1 MSEQDIKRWRFLLT
15 GSVGIYPLVD
25 DEGNTVCMVVE
36 TDMDVWECDTPSEVN
51 DAIDMALYKYEL
63 GTSSS
68 VH

>member
-36 TDMDVWECDTPSEVN
+36 TDMDVWDVTHRV
-51 DAIDMALYKYEL
+51 K
-63 GTSSS
+63 
-68 VH
+68 